1 MKDNSVKVTKLGR
14 QISWN
19 IVHDV
24 DDNAPHFNL
33 KASLFDFNV
42 EDQGGVDYWEKKKKK
57 NEKEER

>member
-42 EDQGGVDYWEKKKKK
+42 EDQGGVDYW
-57 NEKEER
+57 